1 MKREPQPPV
10 SRNDADEALA
20 AELAQHEVSGAK
32 PYRFD
37 LERRDFFKLMGCGLV
52 VGLAV
57 RRATA
62 QESGARTG
70 INREPMSDDI
80 APWIHIA
87 ETGNVT
93 VYTGKVEVGQNSR
106 TSLTQQVAEELHV
119 APESIAMLMGD
130 TDLTPYDA
138 GTFGSRTTP
147 QMGTQLRKVSAVARE
162 TLINLAA
169 QRVNAPKNAKLTAEN
184 GVVRNPASGKS
195 ISYGELTKGQK
206 LVKLASGDDDP
217 PALEPAA
224 SWRIAGHPL
233 PKVKG
238 QTFVTGEHQYTV
250 DEKLPDMQ
258 VGKVLRPPAFRSTLA
273 SLDDSAAKQIP
284 NVTVIHD
291 GNFVGVTAPDLPTAE
306 KALKA
311 LKAEWKTEPQI
322 TEAELFSYLKEH
334 PEQGRVQGEGATG
347 GNAYTVG
354 SVEKGRAG
362 AAKSLQSNYT
372 IAYIQH
378 APLEPRA
385 AVAQWS
391 DGKVQVWTGSQ
402 RPFAVKEELAQA
414 FHISQN
420 NVRVVIP
427 DTGSAYGGKHTG
439 EAAVEAARLAK
450 GAGKPVKLIWTREE
464 EFTWAY
470 FRPAGVADVRSA
482 VSSDGKITAWEFDNY
497 NSGPAAI
504 RTPYNIPNQRIQYH
518 GTEAPPLRQGSY
530 RGLAATFNHFA
541 RESHMDELARELKM
555 DPLEFRL
562 KNLAD
567 ERLRAVYQAA
577 AERFGW
583 GKAQSTKDRA
593 FGIAGGFEKGG
604 YQATCV
610 EVALGGP
617 EIRVTRVV
625 LAWDCGPIV
634 NPDGV
639 RNQIMGAI
647 VQGLG
652 GALFE
657 TIHFD
662 RGKVLNPHFADYRMP
677 RFTDTPEID
686 IVVIDR
692 KDVPPF
698 GAGETPIMG
707 VAPAIANAVHAATG
721 NRIRTMPLQ
730 KLV

>member
-1 MKREPQPPV
+1 MKREPQPPI
-10 SRNDADEALA
+10 SGNDADEALA

-32 PYRFD
+32 PYRFG

-169 QRVNAPKNAKLTAEN
+169 QRMNAPKNAKLTAEN

-362 AAKSLQSNYT
+362 AAKSLQSSYT

-541 RESHMDELARELKM
+541 RESHMDELARELNM

-593 FGIAGGFEKGG
+593 FGMAGGFEKGG

>member
-250 DEKLPDMQ
+250 DEKLPDML

>member
-1 MKREPQPPV
+1 MKREQEVPV
-10 SRNDADEALA
+10 APNAVDETFAS
-20 AELAQHEVSGAK
+20 ELAQHEVSGAK
-32 PYRFD
+32 PYSFD
-37 LERRDFFKLMGCGLV
+37 MERRDFFKLMGCGLV
-52 VGLAV
+52 VGFAAG
-57 RRATA
+57 RSMA
-62 QESGARTG
+62 QESGRQGA
-70 INREPMSDDI
+70 NRESMPDDI

-87 ETGNVT
+87 ETGKVT
-93 VYTGKVEVGQNSR
+93 AYTGKVEVGQNAR

-119 APESIAMLMGD
+119 APESILMLMGD

-147 QMGTQLRKVSAVARE
+147 QMGTQLRKVSALARE

-169 QRVNAPKNAKLTAEN
+169 QRMNAPKDAKLSAEN
-184 GVVRNPASGKS
+184 GVVRNPSTGKS
-195 ISYGELTKGQK
+195 ITYGELTKGQK
-206 LVKLASGDDDP
+206 LVKVASGDDDP
-217 PALEPAA
+217 PGLEPAS
-224 SWRIAGHPL
+224 SWRVAGHPYA
-233 PKVKG
+233 KVDG
-238 QTFVTGEHQYTV
+238 RSFVTGEHNYTV
-250 DEKLPDMQ
+250 DQKLPGLQ
-258 VGKVLRPPAFRSTLA
+258 VGKVLRAPAFRSTLA
-273 SLDDSAAKQIP
+273 SLDDSVAKQIAG
-284 NVTVIHD
+284 VTVVHD
-291 GNFVGVTAPDLPTAE
+291 GNFVGVTAPDLPTAD

-311 LKAEWKTEPQI
+311 LKATWNTEPQI
-322 TEAELFSYLKEH
+322 TEAELFGYLKDH
-334 PEQGRVQGEGATG
+334 PEQGRQGPGEGATG
-347 GNAYTVG
+347 GNAYKVG
-354 SVEKGRAG
+354 SIEQGRTG
-362 AAKSLQSNYT
+362 AAKTLESSYT
-372 IAYIQH
+372 IAYVQH

-385 AVAQWS
+385 AVAQWT
-391 DGKVQVWTGSQ
+391 DGKLQVWTGSQ

-414 FHISQN
+414 FHIPQSS
-420 NVRVVIP
+420 VRVVIP

-450 GAGKPVKLIWTREE
+450 AAGKPVKLIWTREE

-482 VSSDGKITAWEFDNY
+482 VTSDGRITAWEFDNY

-504 RTPYNIPNQRIQYH
+504 RTPYNIANQRIQFH
-518 GTEAPPLRQGSY
+518 PTEAPPLRQGSY

-541 RESHMDELARELKM
+541 RESHMDEVARALNM

-562 KNLAD
+562 KNLND
-567 ERLRAVYQAA
+567 DRLIAVFKAA

-583 GKAQSTKDRA
+583 GKAQSTKQRG

-604 YQATCV
+604 YMATCV

-617 EIRVTRVV
+617 EIRVKRVV
-625 LAWDCGPIV
+625 VAWDCGPIV
-634 NPDGV
+634 NPNGV

-657 TIHFD
+657 TVHFD
-662 RGKVLNPHFADYRMP
+662 RGKVLNPHFEQYRVP
-677 RFTDTPEID
+677 RFSDTPEID

-707 VAPAIANAVHAATG
+707 LAPAIANAVHAATG

-730 KLV
+730 KSV